1 MKKIYLF
8 DFDDTIY
15 KGDSFVH
22 FTFFSQTFINFLFF
36 WISVI
41 IQLSAGKSK
50 SEIKESF
57 FFRFKDMRVNDFK
70 ILCKNFYKKKI
81 KKNIK
86 ESFIKYLNKIEKDD
100 QIVIVSASIGDYIE
114 PFCKEQN
121 IHLISTELEI
131 RNNKLTGIFTDGDV
145 RRLLIK
151 VQKPFSALLSEDI
164 YKYANKYPLTVRPNI
179 PLYEAIKLM
188 GEKKIWD
195 LPVVNNQSKFLG
207 LLHLHPAIEKL
218 IN

>member
-36 WISVI
+36 WISVV

-70 ILCKNFYKKKI
+70 ILCKNFYIKKI

-86 ESFIKYLNKIEKDD
+86 ESFIKYLKKIEKDD

-131 RNNKLTGIFTDGDV
+131 RNNKLTGIFKTPNCKGTEKVNRIKSRFNLSNYNEIIAFGNSNGDKQM
-145 RRLLIK
+145 LELATK
-151 VQKPFSALLSEDI
+151 KYFKYFS
-164 YKYANKYPLTVRPNI
+164 
-179 PLYEAIKLM
+179 
-188 GEKKIWD
+188 
-195 LPVVNNQSKFLG
+195 
-207 LLHLHPAIEKL
+207 
-218 IN
+218 